1 MKKNKL
7 RSPAKL
13 NLTLE
18 VIKKL
23 PDGFHLIRSIMV
35 KTYGLYDEVEMI
47 FERNKKGIKIIC
59 SDKKIP
65 CDAGNIAWKMADRFF
80 ERTGRS
86 VSVIINIKKKIPAGA
101 GLGGGSSNG
110 AAVLLALNEYFDKP
124 LSQRQ
129 MIEVAASVGKDIPF
143 FLSNDQ
149 AAYVSGAGEK
159 FSGIKDFPKLNYLII
174 FPLKE
179 ISTAWAYGELDKK
192 IFYMDSSKRKNIS
205 KQLMANIR
213 DGSYDLFHNDF
224 EPVALSVCP
233 EISMLKN
240 SLISFGARGVSITGK
255 GPTVF
260 GILSSLK
267 KAKEVQTIIKK
278 EYPSFLTFLG

>member
-1 MKKNKL
+1 MKKIKL
-7 RSPAKL
+7 KSPAKL

-23 PDGFHLIRSIMV
+23 PDGFHLIRSVMV
-35 KTYGLYDEVEMI
+35 KTYRLYDEVEVI
-47 FERNKKGIKIIC
+47 FDRSKEGIKVIC

-65 CDAGNIAWKMADRFF
+65 CDAGNIAWKIADRFF

-86 VSVIINIKKKIPAGA
+86 IGVTIRIKKKIPAGA

-110 AAVLLALNEYFDKP
+110 AAVLLALNKYFDKP
-124 LSQRQ
+124 LSQEQ
-129 MIEVAASVGKDIPF
+129 MIETATSVGKDIPF
-143 FLSNDQ
+143 FLSVGQ

-159 FSGIKDFPKLNYLII
+159 FSGIKNFPKLNYLII

-192 IFYMDSSKRKNIS
+192 IFYMDNPKRKNIS
-205 KQLMANIR
+205 KRLLVNTR
-213 DGSYDLFHNDF
+213 DSSYALLHNDF

-240 SLISFGARGVSITGK
+240 CLISFGARGVSITGK

-260 GILSSLK
+260 GVFNSAKQS
-267 KAKEVQTIIKK
+267 KEVQDVIKK
-278 EYPSFLTFLG
+278 KYPSFLSFLG